1 MKKLVVLSGLPGSG
15 KSTFIKENGLEGYTI
30 SSDAIRHLYSGLE
43 LDKEGNF
50 SISGKYDDAVWKTLY
65 AMLEERMKRS
75 EFVIVDAV
83 HATIDTLS
91 YYRTLQK
98 RYNYDDV
105 IVVDFKDVPLDVAI
119 SRDAEREE
127 YKRVGEYVIKRFY
140 TKKSDF
146 SNVSWINVT
155 TPETFIDAI
164 KITPFDFNG
173 YKKIHH
179 IGDLNGTHQV
189 LRDYLNGRLK
199 DDEMYVFMGDYIGL
213 GIENDELMNFL
224 TMFTT
229 KKNVIFMEGDK
240 DAELRAWANGE
251 TEEIS
256 VELTCK
262 KSDVR
267 RFMRRVFPVLY
278 YTYADKRVI
287 VTHGGIS
294 KFTEDLVKVSDL
306 QFINGTGGDDTDVDV
321 LFDANVVDI
330 DGMKTYQVHGH
341 RNAYDL
347 NTENGRSFNLCGYPE
362 TGGDLRVVTLDANGF
377 ETFKIK
383 NDVIDDKNRA
393 IVLNNDT
400 PIADFVNVLQN
411 NPHISMLDN
420 GNDIYSFN
428 FKTSVFYDK
437 IWTNQTVKARGLHID
452 IVNNRIVG
460 RSFDKFFNVGE
471 MATTKMDV
479 LENTLV
485 FPVKAHKKE
494 NGYLGIV
501 GYDTVRDEF
510 YMSSKASTTNVYAK
524 MLRDL
529 FFDTVHDEDAVRA
542 FMKEKDVSLVFEVI
556 KVKED
561 PHMIEYAEDQLILLA
576 VVKNTIVYEKLGAS
590 ETAEVAKLLGV
601 NVAEVAEVF
610 EDWESLK
617 AWYDEILK
625 EDPRYPKNDPIEGYV
640 LEDAKGFHVK
650 IKAPFYNYWK
660 MLRGCVEQGLLGRSN
675 ENKLAGDEFGK
686 SFVAFALETLKESP
700 KQEGSRIDVIRLR
713 KLFLD
718 RTGIDY

>member
-1 MKKLVVLSGLPGSG
+1 MKKLVILSGLPGSG

-30 SSDAIRHLYSGLE
+30 SSDTIRSLYAGLE
-43 LDKEGNF
+43 MNKDGDIT
-50 SISGKYDDAVWKTLY
+50 ISGKYDDIVWKTLY
-65 AMLEERMKRS
+65 QMLEERMKRS

-83 HATIDTLS
+83 HATLDTLS
-91 YYRTLQK
+91 YYRTIQK

-119 SRDAEREE
+119 TRDANRES
-127 YKRVGEYVIKRFY
+127 YKQVGEYVIKRLH

-146 SNVSWINVT
+146 SNVSWIQVV
-155 TPETFIDAI
+155 TPETFIDSV
-164 KITPFDFNG
+164 KLTPLDFNG
-173 YKKIHH
+173 FKKIHH
-179 IGDLNGTHQV
+179 IGDLNGTHKV

-199 DDEMYVFMGDYIGL
+199 DDEMYVFMGDYIGI

-240 DAELRAWANGE
+240 DAELRAWANGDA
-251 TEEIS
+251 EELS

-262 KSDVR
+262 KADVR
-267 RFMRRVFPVLY
+267 RFMRRVSPVLY
-278 YTYADKRVI
+278 YTYADKRVL

-294 KFTEDLVKVSDL
+294 KFTEDLVKISDI
-306 QFINGTGGDDTDVDV
+306 QFINGTGGEETNVDV

-330 DGMKTYQVHGH
+330 DGFATYQVHGH

-347 NTENGRSFNLCGYPE
+347 NTENGRSFNVCGYPE
-362 TGGDLRVVTLDANGF
+362 TGGDLRVVTLDVNGF
-377 ETFKIK
+377 ETFKIQ
-383 NDVIDDKNRA
+383 NDVIDDKNRS

-400 PIADFVNVLQN
+400 SIEDFVNVLTN

-452 IVNNRIVG
+452 IVNHRIVG

-485 FPVKAHKKE
+485 FPVKAHAKE

-510 YMSSKASTTNVYAK
+510 YMSSKASTKNVYAK
-524 MLRDL
+524 MLREL
-529 FFDTVHDEDAVRA
+529 FFKTVTDEDAVRE

-561 PHMIEYAEDQLILLA
+561 PHMIEYEEDQLILLA
-576 VVKNTIVYEKLGAS
+576 VVKNTILYEKLGAS
-590 ETAEVAKLLGV
+590 DTAEAAKLVGV

-610 EDWESLK
+610 EDLESLK
-617 AWYDEILK
+617 AWYDDVLK
-625 EDPRYPKNDPIEGYV
+625 EDPRYPEKKPIEGYV

-660 MLRGCVEQGLLGRSN
+660 MLRGCIEQALLGRSN
-675 ENKLAGDEFGK
+675 ENKLEGDAFGK
-686 SFVAFALETLKESP
+686 AFVAFAVESLKDEP
-700 KQEGSRIDVIRLR
+700 KQNGSRVDVIGLR
-713 KLFLD
+713 KMFLEHVK
-718 RTGIDY
+718 G